1 MDIETQTENAMR
13 TLSVVYHDVSKLL
26 NRSTIKRWL
35 SDLEKSVSKA
45 VPDFVVLKG
54 CCRYILFELNRKEWC
69 KYYFLSVEYAPNQP
83 ITRSHIVLSR
93 YPLVRAETFGNP
105 ANHLIE
111 IKIPFNDVPM
121 RYEYE
126 DLDVQQ
132 INVDSVVL
140 LITENLDKED
150 KLFSQHSQTLDSSL
164 QTICSPSA
172 NPPTVMLFGV
182 DNLSPL
188 FPSTRS
194 EWEYCDSES
203 LDVTNPPNP
212 SSQKTQ
218 KTQKTSSKGV
228 CYLSQSWEFV
238 EYIPRTGLYQF
249 HMINFD

>member
-1 MDIETQTENAMR
+1 MDIETQTENVMR
-13 TLSVVYHDVSKLL
+13 SLSVAYHDVTRLL
-26 NRSTIKRWL
+26 NRSTIKKWL
-35 SDLEKSVSKA
+35 NELEKSVSKTI
-45 VPDFVVLKG
+45 PDFVVLKG

-93 YPLVRAETFGNP
+93 YPLVKAETFGNP
-105 ANHLIE
+105 VNHLIE

-140 LITENLDKED
+140 LITEDLAKDD
-150 KLFSQHSQTLDSSL
+150 QLFSQHAQTLNSSL
-164 QTICSPSA
+164 QSICSTSA

-182 DNLSPL
+182 DNLSGL
-188 FPSTRS
+188 FPESGD
-194 EWEYCDSES
+194 WEYCESES
-203 LDVTNPPNP
+203 VDVTNQVNP
-212 SSQKTQ
+212 TSQKTC
-218 KTQKTSSKGV
+218 SKGL
-228 CYLSQSWEFV
+228 CYLSQAWEFV
-238 EYIPRTGLYQF
+238 DYTPRTGLYQF